1 MGKAKKAKVKVI
13 FLGGVGEI
21 GKNMTAI
28 ECNDSIILIDCGM
41 SFPDPEINPGVDYI
55 VPDYSYLLEN
65 KDKVKA
71 VFLTHGHEDHIGALP
86 VFLKD
91 IPVPVYGSD
100 ISIAFLDNKI
110 KRNGF
115 KEADGNVVEDGDVI
129 EVGDFKVEFVAVTHS
144 IAGSYALSI
153 ETPQGVIF
161 YTGDFK
167 IDHTPVDGR
176 HTDLRR
182 VAEIGK
188 RGVLLMLQD
197 STNVERAG
205 YTMSESQVGKSLDNI
220 FNDNR
225 NSRIVIAT
233 FASNIH
239 RVQQIINVAIKY
251 GRRVA
256 FSGRSMEYM
265 VDIAK
270 KLDAL
275 TYPKDAIVELEKIN
289 EIPYD
294 KLCIIS
300 TGTQG
305 EHDSALTKMAFND
318 HKRVVID
325 ENDTVILSASPI
337 AGNERSIYK
346 VINNLSKQG
355 AKVIY
360 ESLYEVHASGHACRE
375 ELKLMLMLVSP
386 RYFIPVHGEYRHLKK
401 HVELAEE
408 LGIPKYNTLIPELG
422 FCIDVSKKGLLQE
435 PPVKAGATM
444 VVDGEETE
452 YEYVL
457 DRRKIAAE
465 GMVIAV
471 VNLTDSESTQAVDII
486 TKGTKLDEK
495 LIDELKDTIQY
506 KVAGGDYYGMTKD
519 EAERSIRKTMTR
531 IFYSRIKRCPFI
543 VPIVI
548 EL

>member
-1 MGKAKKAKVKVI
+1 MGKAQKPKVKII

-21 GKNMTAI
+21 GKNLTAL
-28 ECNDSIILIDCGM
+28 ECEDSIILIDCGM

-55 VPDYSYLLEN
+55 VPDYTYLLEN
-65 KDKVKA
+65 KEKVKA

-91 IPVPVYGSD
+91 IPVPVYGSN
-100 ISIAFLDNKI
+100 ISLAFLDNKLR
-110 KRNGF
+110 KNGF
-115 KEADGNVVEDGDVI
+115 KEADSHAVKDGEIVEIGL
-129 EVGDFKVEFVAVTHS
+129 FKVEFVAVTHS

-153 ETPQGVIF
+153 DTPQGIIF

-167 IDHTPVDGR
+167 IDHTPVDDR

-182 VAEIGK
+182 IAEIGK
-188 RGVLLMLQD
+188 KGVMLMLQD
-197 STNVERAG
+197 STNVERPG

-225 NSRIVIAT
+225 DSRIVIAT

-256 FSGRSMEYM
+256 FSGRSMENM
-265 VDIAK
+265 VEIAK
-270 KLDAL
+270 KLHAMD
-275 TYPKDAIVELEKIN
+275 YPEDAIVSIDKMDG
-289 EIPYD
+289 IPYD

-305 EHDSALTKMAFND
+305 EHDSSLTKMAFND
-318 HKRVVID
+318 HKRVVIG
-325 ENDTVILSASPI
+325 ETDTVILSASPI
-337 AGNERSIYK
+337 PGNERSIYK

-375 ELKLMLMLVSP
+375 ELKLMLQLISP
-386 RYFIPVHGEYRHLKK
+386 KYFIPVHGEYRHLKR
-401 HVELAEE
+401 HQELAVEM
-408 LGIPKYNTLIPELG
+408 GVPKYNTLIPELG
-422 FCIDVSKKGLLQE
+422 FCVDISKKGLLQE
-435 PPVKAGATM
+435 TPVKWGATM
-444 VVDGEETE
+444 VVDGLETDVE
-452 YEYVL
+452 QMLE
-457 DRRKIAAE
+457 RRKIAWE
-465 GMVIAV
+465 GLVIVVAKVNDTENPEAV
-471 VNLTDSESTQAVDII
+471 EII
-486 TKGTKLDEK
+486 PKGIELEEK
-495 LIDELKDTIQY
+495 FVEELRDLIQY
-506 KVAGGDYYGMTKD
+506 NVAGGDFYAYTRE
-519 EAERSIRKTMTR
+519 EAEKQIKKSLTR
-531 IFYSRIKRCPFI
+531 LFYAKLKRCPLI

-548 EL
+548 E

>member
-1 MGKAKKAKVKVI
+1 MGRTQKPKLKII

-21 GKNMTAI
+21 GKNLTAL
-28 ECNDSIILIDCGM
+28 ECDDNIILIDCGM

-55 VPDYSYLLEN
+55 IPDYSYLLEN
-65 KDKVKA
+65 KEKVKA

-100 ISIAFLDNKI
+100 ISIAFLDNKLR
-110 KRNGF
+110 RNGF
-115 KEADGNVVEDGDVI
+115 KEAEGIVVKDGDVI
-129 EVGDFKVEFVAVTHS
+129 EIGPFKVEFVAVTHS

-153 ETPQGVIF
+153 DTPQGIIF

-182 VAEIGK
+182 IAEIGK
-188 RGVLLMLQD
+188 KGVTLMLQD

-220 FNDNR
+220 FNDNQE
-225 NSRIVIAT
+225 NRIVIAT

-256 FSGRSMEYM
+256 FSGRSMENM
-265 VDIAK
+265 VEIAK
-270 KLDAL
+270 KLHAMD
-275 TYPKDAIVELEKIN
+275 YPYDTIVDLDKIGG
-289 EIPYD
+289 IPYD

-305 EHDSALTKMAFND
+305 EHDSALTRMAFAD
-318 HKRVVID
+318 HKKVVIG
-325 ENDTVILSASPI
+325 ETDTVILSASPI
-337 AGNERSIYK
+337 PGNERSIYK

-375 ELKLMLMLVSP
+375 ELKLMLQLISP
-386 RYFIPVHGEYRHLKK
+386 KYFIPVHGEYRHLKR
-401 HVELAEE
+401 HQELAMEM
-408 LGIPKYNTLIPELG
+408 GIPKYNTLIPELG
-422 FCIDVSKKGLLQE
+422 FCIDVSKKGLLQDT
-435 PPVKAGATM
+435 PVKAGATM
-444 VVDGEETE
+444 VVDGLETE
-452 YEYVL
+452 YEQML
-457 DRRKIAAE
+457 DRRKIAFE
-465 GMVIAV
+465 GLVIVVAKVNDTENSDAV
-471 VNLTDSESTQAVDII
+471 EII
-486 TKGTKLDEK
+486 PKGIELEEK
-495 LIDELKDTIQY
+495 FIEELKDPIQY
-506 KVAGGDYYGMTKD
+506 KIVGGDFYALTR
-519 EAERSIRKTMTR
+519 EESERQIKKTLTR
-531 IFYSRIKRCPFI
+531 LFYSKLKRCPLI

-548 EL
+548 E

>member
-1 MGKAKKAKVKVI
+1 MGKAQKPKVKII

-21 GKNMTAI
+21 GKNLTAL
-28 ECNDSIILIDCGM
+28 ECEENIILIDCGM

-65 KDKVKA
+65 KEKVKA

-100 ISIAFLDNKI
+100 ISLAFLDNKLR
-110 KRNGF
+110 KNGF
-115 KEADGNVVEDGDVI
+115 KEASSKVVEDGEIVEI
-129 EVGDFKVEFVAVTHS
+129 GPFKVEFVAVTHS
-144 IAGSYALSI
+144 IAGAYALSI
-153 ETPQGVIF
+153 ETPQGIIF

-182 VAEIGK
+182 IAEIGK
-188 RGVLLMLQD
+188 KGVMLMLQD
-197 STNVERAG
+197 STNVERPG

-225 NSRIVIAT
+225 DSRIVIAT

-256 FSGRSMEYM
+256 FSGRSMENM
-265 VDIAK
+265 VEIAK
-270 KLDAL
+270 KLHAMD
-275 TYPKDAIVELEKIN
+275 YPEDAIVSIDKMDG
-289 EIPYD
+289 IPYD

-318 HKRVVID
+318 HRRVVIG
-325 ENDTVILSASPI
+325 ETDTVILSASPI
-337 AGNERSIYK
+337 PGNERSIYK

-360 ESLYEVHASGHACRE
+360 ESLYEIHASGHACRE
-375 ELKLMLMLVSP
+375 ELKLMLQLISP
-386 RYFIPVHGEYRHLKK
+386 KYFIPVHGEYRHLKR
-401 HVELAEE
+401 HQELAIEM
-408 LGIPKYNTLIPELG
+408 GIPKYNTLIPELG
-422 FCIDVSKKGLLQE
+422 FCVDVSKKGLLQDT
-435 PPVKAGATM
+435 PVKWGATM
-444 VVDGEETE
+444 VVDGLETDVE
-452 YEYVL
+452 QMLE
-457 DRRKIAAE
+457 RRKIAWE
-465 GMVIAV
+465 GLVIVVAKVNDTENSEAV
-471 VNLTDSESTQAVDII
+471 EII
-486 TKGTKLDEK
+486 PKGIELEEK
-495 LIDELKDTIQY
+495 FIDELRDVVQY
-506 KVAGGDYYGMTKD
+506 KVAGGDFYAYTRE
-519 EAERSIRKTMTR
+519 EAEKQIKKSLTR
-531 IFYSRIKRCPFI
+531 LFYGKLKRCPLI

-548 EL
+548 E

>member
-1 MGKAKKAKVKVI
+1 MGRTQKPKLKII

-21 GKNMTAI
+21 GKNLTAL
-28 ECNDSIILIDCGM
+28 ECDDNIILIDCGM

-55 VPDYSYLLEN
+55 IPDYSYLLEN
-65 KDKVKA
+65 KERVKA

-100 ISIAFLDNKI
+100 ISIAFLDNKLR
-110 KRNGF
+110 RNGF
-115 KEADGNVVEDGDVI
+115 KEAEGIVVKDGDVI
-129 EVGDFKVEFVAVTHS
+129 EIGPFKVEFVAVTHS

-153 ETPQGVIF
+153 DTPQGIIF

-182 VAEIGK
+182 IAEIGK
-188 RGVLLMLQD
+188 KGVTLMLQD

-220 FNDNR
+220 FNDNQE
-225 NSRIVIAT
+225 NRIVIAT

-256 FSGRSMEYM
+256 FSGRSMENM
-265 VDIAK
+265 VEIAK
-270 KLDAL
+270 KLHAMD
-275 TYPKDAIVELEKIN
+275 YPYDAIVDLDKIGG
-289 EIPYD
+289 IPYD

-305 EHDSALTKMAFND
+305 EHDSALTRMAFAD
-318 HKRVVID
+318 HKKVVIG
-325 ENDTVILSASPI
+325 ETDTVILSASPI
-337 AGNERSIYK
+337 PGNERSIYK

-375 ELKLMLMLVSP
+375 ELKLMLQLISP
-386 RYFIPVHGEYRHLKK
+386 KYFIPVHGEYRHLKR
-401 HVELAEE
+401 HQELAMEM
-408 LGIPKYNTLIPELG
+408 GIPKYNTLIPELG
-422 FCIDVSKKGLLQE
+422 FCIDVSKKGLLQDT
-435 PPVKAGATM
+435 PVKAGATM
-444 VVDGEETE
+444 VVDGLETE
-452 YEYVL
+452 YEQML
-457 DRRKIAAE
+457 DRRKIAFE
-465 GMVIAV
+465 GLVIVVAKVNDTENSDAV
-471 VNLTDSESTQAVDII
+471 EII
-486 TKGTKLDEK
+486 PKGIELEERF
-495 LIDELKDTIQY
+495 IEELKDPIQY
-506 KVAGGDYYGMTKD
+506 KIVGGDFYALTR
-519 EAERSIRKTMTR
+519 EESERQIKKTLTR
-531 IFYSRIKRCPFI
+531 LFYSKLKRCPLI

-548 EL
+548 E

>member
-1 MGKAKKAKVKVI
+1 MGRTQKPKLKII

-21 GKNMTAI
+21 GKNLTAL
-28 ECNDSIILIDCGM
+28 ECDDNIILIDCGM

-55 VPDYSYLLEN
+55 IPDYSYLLEN
-65 KDKVKA
+65 KERVKA

-100 ISIAFLDNKI
+100 ISIAFLDNKLR
-110 KRNGF
+110 RNGF
-115 KEADGNVVEDGDVI
+115 KEADGIVVKDGDVI
-129 EVGDFKVEFVAVTHS
+129 EIGPFKVEFVAVTHS

-153 ETPQGVIF
+153 DTPQGIIF

-182 VAEIGK
+182 IAEIGK
-188 RGVLLMLQD
+188 KGVTLMLQD

-220 FNDNR
+220 FNDNQE
-225 NSRIVIAT
+225 NRIVIAT

-256 FSGRSMEYM
+256 FSGRSMENM
-265 VDIAK
+265 VEIAK
-270 KLDAL
+270 KLHAMD
-275 TYPKDAIVELEKIN
+275 YPYDAIVDLDKIGG
-289 EIPYD
+289 IPYD

-305 EHDSALTKMAFND
+305 EHDSALTRMAFAD
-318 HKRVVID
+318 HKKVVIG
-325 ENDTVILSASPI
+325 ETDTVVLSASPI
-337 AGNERSIYK
+337 PGNERSIYK

-375 ELKLMLMLVSP
+375 ELKLMLQLISP
-386 RYFIPVHGEYRHLKK
+386 KYFIPVHGEYRHLKR
-401 HVELAEE
+401 HQELAMEM
-408 LGIPKYNTLIPELG
+408 GIPKYNTLIPELG
-422 FCIDVSKKGLLQE
+422 FCIDVSKKGLLQDT
-435 PPVKAGATM
+435 PVKAGATM
-444 VVDGEETE
+444 VVDGLETE
-452 YEYVL
+452 YEQML
-457 DRRKIAAE
+457 DRRKIAFE
-465 GMVIAV
+465 GLVIVVAKVNDTENSDAV
-471 VNLTDSESTQAVDII
+471 EII
-486 TKGTKLDEK
+486 PKGIELEEK
-495 LIDELKDTIQY
+495 FIEELKDPIQY
-506 KVAGGDYYGMTKD
+506 KIVGGDFYALTR
-519 EAERSIRKTMTR
+519 EESERQIKKTLTR
-531 IFYSRIKRCPFI
+531 LFYSKLKRCPLI

-548 EL
+548 E

>member
-1 MGKAKKAKVKVI
+1 MGRTQKPKLKII

-21 GKNMTAI
+21 GKNLTAL
-28 ECNDSIILIDCGM
+28 ECDDNIILIDCGM

-55 VPDYSYLLEN
+55 IPDYSYLLEN
-65 KDKVKA
+65 KERVKA

-100 ISIAFLDNKI
+100 ISIAFLDNKLR
-110 KRNGF
+110 RNGF
-115 KEADGNVVEDGDVI
+115 KEAEGMVVKDGDVI
-129 EVGDFKVEFVAVTHS
+129 EIGPFKVEFLAVTHS

-153 ETPQGVIF
+153 DTPQGIIF

-182 VAEIGK
+182 IAEIGK
-188 RGVLLMLQD
+188 KGVTLMLQD

-220 FNDNR
+220 FNDNQE
-225 NSRIVIAT
+225 NRIVIAT

-256 FSGRSMEYM
+256 FSGRSMENM
-265 VDIAK
+265 VEIAK
-270 KLDAL
+270 KLHAMD
-275 TYPKDAIVELEKIN
+275 YPYDAIVDLDKIGG
-289 EIPYD
+289 IPYD

-305 EHDSALTKMAFND
+305 EHDSALTRMAFAD
-318 HKRVVID
+318 HKKVVIG
-325 ENDTVILSASPI
+325 ETDTVILSASPI
-337 AGNERSIYK
+337 PGNERSIYK

-375 ELKLMLMLVSP
+375 ELKLMLQLISP
-386 RYFIPVHGEYRHLKK
+386 KYFIPVHGEYRHLKR
-401 HVELAEE
+401 HQELAMEM
-408 LGIPKYNTLIPELG
+408 GIPKYNTLIPELG
-422 FCIDVSKKGLLQE
+422 FCIDVSKKGLLQDT
-435 PPVKAGATM
+435 PVKAGATM
-444 VVDGEETE
+444 VVDGLETE
-452 YEYVL
+452 YEQML
-457 DRRKIAAE
+457 DRRKIAFE
-465 GMVIAV
+465 GLVIVVAKVNDTENSDAV
-471 VNLTDSESTQAVDII
+471 EII
-486 TKGTKLDEK
+486 PKGIELEEK
-495 LIDELKDTIQY
+495 FIEELKDPIQY
-506 KVAGGDYYGMTKD
+506 KIVGGDFYALTR
-519 EAERSIRKTMTR
+519 EESERQIKKTLTR
-531 IFYSRIKRCPFI
+531 LFYSKLKRCPLI

-548 EL
+548 E

>member
-1 MGKAKKAKVKVI
+1 MGRTQKPKLKII

-21 GKNMTAI
+21 GKNLTAL
-28 ECNDSIILIDCGM
+28 ECDDNIILIDCGM

-55 VPDYSYLLEN
+55 IPDYSYLLEN
-65 KDKVKA
+65 KEKVKA

-100 ISIAFLDNKI
+100 ISIAFLDNKLR
-110 KRNGF
+110 RNGF
-115 KEADGNVVEDGDVI
+115 KEADGIVVKDGDVI
-129 EVGDFKVEFVAVTHS
+129 EVGPFKVEFVAVTHS

-153 ETPQGVIF
+153 DTPQGIIF

-182 VAEIGK
+182 IAEIGK
-188 RGVLLMLQD
+188 KGVTLMLQD

-220 FNDNR
+220 FNDNQE
-225 NSRIVIAT
+225 NRIVIAT

-256 FSGRSMEYM
+256 FSGRSMENM
-265 VDIAK
+265 VEIAK
-270 KLDAL
+270 KLHAMD
-275 TYPKDAIVELEKIN
+275 YPYDAIVDLDKIGG
-289 EIPYD
+289 IPYD

-305 EHDSALTKMAFND
+305 EHDSALTRMAFAD
-318 HKRVVID
+318 HKKVVIG
-325 ENDTVILSASPI
+325 ETDTVILSASPI
-337 AGNERSIYK
+337 PGNERSIYK

-360 ESLYEVHASGHACRE
+360 ESLYEVNASGHACRE
-375 ELKLMLMLVSP
+375 ELKLMLQLISP
-386 RYFIPVHGEYRHLKK
+386 KYFIPVHGEYRHLKR
-401 HVELAEE
+401 HQELAMEM
-408 LGIPKYNTLIPELG
+408 GIPKYNTLIPELG
-422 FCIDVSKKGLLQE
+422 FCIDVSKKGLLQDT
-435 PPVKAGATM
+435 PVKAGATM
-444 VVDGEETE
+444 VVDGLETE
-452 YEYVL
+452 YEQML
-457 DRRKIAAE
+457 DRRKIAFE
-465 GMVIAV
+465 GLVIVVAKVNDTENSDAV
-471 VNLTDSESTQAVDII
+471 EII
-486 TKGTKLDEK
+486 PKGIELEEK
-495 LIDELKDTIQY
+495 FIEELKDPIQY
-506 KVAGGDYYGMTKD
+506 KIVGGDFYALTR
-519 EAERSIRKTMTR
+519 EESERQIKKTLTR
-531 IFYSRIKRCPFI
+531 LFYSKLKRCPLI

-548 EL
+548 E

>member
-1 MGKAKKAKVKVI
+1 MGRTQKPKLKII

-21 GKNMTAI
+21 GKNLTAL
-28 ECNDSIILIDCGM
+28 ECDDNIILIDCGM

-55 VPDYSYLLEN
+55 IPDYSYLLEN
-65 KDKVKA
+65 KEKVKA

-100 ISIAFLDNKI
+100 ISIAFLDNKLR
-110 KRNGF
+110 RNGF
-115 KEADGNVVEDGDVI
+115 KEADGIVVKDGDVI
-129 EVGDFKVEFVAVTHS
+129 EIGPFKVEFVAVTHS

-153 ETPQGVIF
+153 DTPQGIIF

-182 VAEIGK
+182 IAEIGK
-188 RGVLLMLQD
+188 KGVTLMLQD

-220 FNDNR
+220 FNDNQE
-225 NSRIVIAT
+225 NRIVIAT

-256 FSGRSMEYM
+256 FSGRSMENM
-265 VDIAK
+265 VEIAK
-270 KLDAL
+270 KLHAMD
-275 TYPKDAIVELEKIN
+275 YPYDAIVDLDKIGG
-289 EIPYD
+289 IPYD

-305 EHDSALTKMAFND
+305 EHDSALTRMAFAD
-318 HKRVVID
+318 HKKVVIG
-325 ENDTVILSASPI
+325 ETDTVILSASPI
-337 AGNERSIYK
+337 PGNERSIYK

-375 ELKLMLMLVSP
+375 ELKLMLQLISP
-386 RYFIPVHGEYRHLKK
+386 KYFIPVHGEYRHLKR
-401 HVELAEE
+401 HQELAMEM
-408 LGIPKYNTLIPELG
+408 GIPKYNTLIPELG
-422 FCIDVSKKGLLQE
+422 FCIDISKKGLLQDT
-435 PPVKAGATM
+435 PVKAGATM
-444 VVDGEETE
+444 VVDGLETE
-452 YEYVL
+452 YEQML
-457 DRRKIAAE
+457 DRRKIAFE
-465 GMVIAV
+465 GLVIVVAKVNDTENSDAV
-471 VNLTDSESTQAVDII
+471 EII
-486 TKGTKLDEK
+486 PKGIELEEK
-495 LIDELKDTIQY
+495 FIEELKDPIQY
-506 KVAGGDYYGMTKD
+506 KIVGGDFYALTR
-519 EAERSIRKTMTR
+519 EESERQIKKTLTR
-531 IFYSRIKRCPFI
+531 LFYSKLKRCPLI

-548 EL
+548 E

>member
-1 MGKAKKAKVKVI
+1 MGRTQKPKLKII

-21 GKNMTAI
+21 GKNLTAL
-28 ECNDSIILIDCGM
+28 ECDDNIILIDCGM

-55 VPDYSYLLEN
+55 IPDYSYLLEN
-65 KDKVKA
+65 KEKVKA

-100 ISIAFLDNKI
+100 ISIAFLDNKLR
-110 KRNGF
+110 RNGF
-115 KEADGNVVEDGDVI
+115 KEADGIVVKDGDVI
-129 EVGDFKVEFVAVTHS
+129 EIGPFKVEFVAVTHS

-153 ETPQGVIF
+153 DTPQGVIF

-182 VAEIGK
+182 IAEIGK
-188 RGVLLMLQD
+188 KGVTLMLQD

-220 FNDNR
+220 FNDNQE
-225 NSRIVIAT
+225 NRIVIAT

-256 FSGRSMEYM
+256 FSGRSMENM
-265 VDIAK
+265 VEIAK
-270 KLDAL
+270 KLHAMD
-275 TYPKDAIVELEKIN
+275 YPYDAIVDLDKISG
-289 EIPYD
+289 IPYD

-305 EHDSALTKMAFND
+305 EHDSALTRMAFAD
-318 HKRVVID
+318 HKKVVIG
-325 ENDTVILSASPI
+325 ETDTVILSASPI
-337 AGNERSIYK
+337 PGNERSIYK

-375 ELKLMLMLVSP
+375 ELKLMLKLISP
-386 RYFIPVHGEYRHLKK
+386 KYFIPVHGEYRHLKR
-401 HVELAEE
+401 HQELAMEM
-408 LGIPKYNTLIPELG
+408 GIPKYNTLIPELG
-422 FCIDVSKKGLLQE
+422 FCIDVSKKGLLQDT
-435 PPVKAGATM
+435 PVKAGATM
-444 VVDGEETE
+444 VVDGLETE
-452 YEYVL
+452 YEQML
-457 DRRKIAAE
+457 DRRKIAFE
-465 GMVIAV
+465 GLVIVVAKVNDTENSDAV
-471 VNLTDSESTQAVDII
+471 EII
-486 TKGTKLDEK
+486 PKGIELEEK
-495 LIDELKDTIQY
+495 FIEELKDPIQY
-506 KVAGGDYYGMTKD
+506 KIVGGDFYALTR
-519 EAERSIRKTMTR
+519 EESERQIKKTLTR
-531 IFYSRIKRCPFI
+531 LFYSKLKRCPLI

-548 EL
+548 E

>member
-1 MGKAKKAKVKVI
+1 MGKKAKSKLKVI

-21 GKNMTAI
+21 GKNMTAL
-28 ECNDSIILIDCGM
+28 EYGDDIILIDCGM
-41 SFPDPEINPGVDYI
+41 TFPDPEINPGVDYI

-65 KDKVKA
+65 KEKVKA
-71 VFLTHGHEDHIGALP
+71 IFLTHGHEDHIGALP
-86 VFLKD
+86 TFLKD
-91 IPVPVYGSD
+91 IPVPIYGSK
-100 ISIAFLDNKI
+100 ISIAFVDNKMR
-110 KRNGF
+110 RNNLG
-115 KEADGNVVEDGDVI
+115 ETDGRVVEDGDVI
-129 EVGDFKVEFVAVTHS
+129 EVGAFKVEFVAVTHS
-144 IAGSYALSI
+144 IAGAFALAI
-153 ETPQGVIF
+153 ETPHGIIF

-182 VAEIGK
+182 IAELGK
-188 RGVLLMLQD
+188 KGVLLMMQD

-256 FSGRSMEYM
+256 FSGRSMESM
-265 VDIAK
+265 VEIAK
-270 KLDAL
+270 KIHAMS
-275 TYPKDAIVELEKIN
+275 YPEDAIVELDKIS
-289 EIPYD
+289 EVPYD

-305 EHDSALTKMAFND
+305 EHDSALTRMAFND
-318 HKRVVID
+318 HRRVVIN
-325 ENDTVILSASPI
+325 ETDTVILSASPI
-337 AGNERSIYK
+337 PGNERSIYK
-346 VINNLSKQG
+346 VINNLAKQG

-375 ELKLMLMLVSP
+375 ELKLMLQLVQP
-386 RYFIPVHGEYRHLKK
+386 KYFIPVHGEFRHLQK
-401 HVELAEE
+401 HVELAVEM
-408 LGIPKYNTLIPELG
+408 GIPKYNTLIPELG

-435 PPVKAGATM
+435 TPVKWGSTM
-444 VVDGEETE
+444 VVDGLETE
-452 YEYVL
+452 YEQVL

-465 GMVIAV
+465 GLVIV
-471 VNLTDSESTQAVDII
+471 LVKLDSAHHDEPIEII
-486 TKGTKLDEK
+486 TKGTKLEDK
-495 LIDELKDTIQY
+495 LLDELKESLEY
-506 KVAGGDYYGMTKD
+506 KVSGGDFYGMYRED
-519 EAERSIRKTMTR
+519 AERIIRKTLTR
-531 IFYSRIKRCPFI
+531 IFYTRIKRCPLI
-543 VPIVI
+543 VPIVV
-548 EL
+548 E

>member
-1 MGKAKKAKVKVI
+1 MGRTQKPKLKII

-21 GKNMTAI
+21 GKNLTAL
-28 ECNDSIILIDCGM
+28 ECDDNIILIDCGM

-55 VPDYSYLLEN
+55 IPDYSYLLEN
-65 KDKVKA
+65 KERVKA

-100 ISIAFLDNKI
+100 ISIAFLDNKLR
-110 KRNGF
+110 RNGF
-115 KEADGNVVEDGDVI
+115 KEAEGMVVKDGDVI
-129 EVGDFKVEFVAVTHS
+129 EIGPFKVEFVAVTHS

-153 ETPQGVIF
+153 DTPQGIIF

-182 VAEIGK
+182 IAEIGK
-188 RGVLLMLQD
+188 KGVTLMLQD

-220 FNDNR
+220 FNDNQE
-225 NSRIVIAT
+225 NRIVIAT

-256 FSGRSMEYM
+256 FSGRSMENM
-265 VDIAK
+265 VEIAK
-270 KLDAL
+270 KLHAID
-275 TYPKDAIVELEKIN
+275 YPYDAIVDLDKIGG
-289 EIPYD
+289 IPYD

-305 EHDSALTKMAFND
+305 EHDSALTRMAFAD
-318 HKRVVID
+318 HKKVVIG
-325 ENDTVILSASPI
+325 ETDTVILSASPI
-337 AGNERSIYK
+337 PGNERSIYK

-360 ESLYEVHASGHACRE
+360 ESLYEVHESGHACRE
-375 ELKLMLMLVSP
+375 ELKLMLQLISP
-386 RYFIPVHGEYRHLKK
+386 KYFIPVHGEYRHLKR
-401 HVELAEE
+401 HQELAMEM
-408 LGIPKYNTLIPELG
+408 GIPKYNTLIPELG
-422 FCIDVSKKGLLQE
+422 FCIDVSKKGLLQDT
-435 PPVKAGATM
+435 PVKAGATM
-444 VVDGEETE
+444 VVDGLETE
-452 YEYVL
+452 YEQML
-457 DRRKIAAE
+457 DRRKIAFE
-465 GMVIAV
+465 GLVIVVAKVNDTENSDAV
-471 VNLTDSESTQAVDII
+471 EII
-486 TKGTKLDEK
+486 PKGIELEEK
-495 LIDELKDTIQY
+495 FIEELKDPIQY
-506 KVAGGDYYGMTKD
+506 KIVGGDFYALTR
-519 EAERSIRKTMTR
+519 EESERQIKKTLTR
-531 IFYSRIKRCPFI
+531 LFYSKLKRCPLI

-548 EL
+548 E

>member
-1 MGKAKKAKVKVI
+1 MGRTQKPKLKII

-21 GKNMTAI
+21 GKNLTAL
-28 ECNDSIILIDCGM
+28 ECDDNIILIDCGM

-55 VPDYSYLLEN
+55 IPDYSYLLEN
-65 KDKVKA
+65 KEKVKA

-100 ISIAFLDNKI
+100 ISIAFLDNKLR
-110 KRNGF
+110 RNGF
-115 KEADGNVVEDGDVI
+115 KEADGIVVKDGEII
-129 EVGDFKVEFVAVTHS
+129 EVGPFKVEFVAVTHS

-153 ETPQGVIF
+153 DTPQGIIF

-182 VAEIGK
+182 IAEIGK
-188 RGVLLMLQD
+188 KGVTLMLQD

-220 FNDNR
+220 FNDNQE
-225 NSRIVIAT
+225 NRIVIAT

-256 FSGRSMEYM
+256 FSGRSMENM
-265 VDIAK
+265 VEIAK
-270 KLDAL
+270 KLHAMD
-275 TYPKDAIVELEKIN
+275 YPYDAIVDLDKIGG
-289 EIPYD
+289 IPYD

-305 EHDSALTKMAFND
+305 EHDSALTRMAFAD
-318 HKRVVID
+318 HKKVVIG
-325 ENDTVILSASPI
+325 ETDTVILSASPI
-337 AGNERSIYK
+337 PGNERSIYK

-375 ELKLMLMLVSP
+375 ELKLMLQLISP
-386 RYFIPVHGEYRHLKK
+386 KYFIPVHGEYRHLKR
-401 HVELAEE
+401 HQELAMEM
-408 LGIPKYNTLIPELG
+408 GIPKYNTLIPELG
-422 FCIDVSKKGLLQE
+422 FCIDVSKKGLLQDT
-435 PPVKAGATM
+435 PVKAGATM
-444 VVDGEETE
+444 VVDGLETE
-452 YEYVL
+452 YEQML
-457 DRRKIAAE
+457 DRRKIAFE
-465 GMVIAV
+465 GLVIVVAKVNDTENSDAV
-471 VNLTDSESTQAVDII
+471 EII
-486 TKGTKLDEK
+486 PKGIELEEK
-495 LIDELKDTIQY
+495 FIEELKDPIQY
-506 KVAGGDYYGMTKD
+506 KIVGGDFYALIR
-519 EAERSIRKTMTR
+519 EESERQIKKTLTR
-531 IFYSRIKRCPFI
+531 LFYSKLKRCPLI

-548 EL
+548 E

>member
-1 MGKAKKAKVKVI
+1 MGKAKKSKVKVI

-21 GKNMTAI
+21 GKNLTAI
-28 ECNDSIILIDCGM
+28 ECNDNIILIDCGM
-41 SFPDPEINPGVDYI
+41 SFPDAEINPGVDYI

-65 KDKVKA
+65 KEKVKA

-100 ISIAFLDNKI
+100 ISIAFLENKI
-110 KRNGF
+110 RRNDF
-115 KEADGNVVEDGDVI
+115 QEADTIEVEDGDVI
-129 EVGDFKVEFVAVTHS
+129 EIGDFKVEFVAVTHS

-182 VAEIGK
+182 IAEIGK

-225 NSRIVIAT
+225 NNRIVIAT

-239 RVQQIINVAIKY
+239 RVQQIINVARKY

-265 VDIAK
+265 VDIARN
-270 KLDAL
+270 LNAL
-275 TYPKDAIVELEKIN
+275 SYPKDTVVELERIN

-318 HKRVVID
+318 HKKVVID
-325 ENDTVILSASPI
+325 EHDTVILSASPI
-337 AGNERSIYK
+337 PGNERSIYK
-346 VINNLSKQG
+346 VINNLSRQG

-360 ESLYEVHASGHACRE
+360 ESLYEIHASGHACRE
-375 ELKLMLMLVSP
+375 ELKLMFMLISP

-401 HVELAEE
+401 HVELVEE
-408 LGIPKYNTLIPELG
+408 LGLSKHNTLIPELG
-422 FCIDVSKKGLLQE
+422 FCIDVSKKGLIQE
-435 PPVKAGATM
+435 TPVKAGAIM

-457 DRRKIAAE
+457 DRRKAAAE

-495 LIDELKDTIQY
+495 LVDELKDTIQY
-506 KVAGGDYYGMTKD
+506 KVAGGDFYGMDRD
-519 EAERSIRKTMTR
+519 ELERSIRKIMTR

-543 VPIVI
+543 VPIII
-548 EL
+548 EI

>member
-1 MGKAKKAKVKVI
+1 MGKKAKSKLKVI

-21 GKNMTAI
+21 GKNMTAL
-28 ECNDSIILIDCGM
+28 EYGDDIILIDCGM
-41 SFPDPEINPGVDYI
+41 TFPDPEINPGVDYI

-65 KDKVKA
+65 KEKVKA
-71 VFLTHGHEDHIGALP
+71 IFLTHGHEDHIGALP
-86 VFLKD
+86 TFLKD
-91 IPVPVYGSD
+91 IPVPIYGSK
-100 ISIAFLDNKI
+100 ISIAFVDNKMR
-110 KRNGF
+110 RNNLG
-115 KEADGNVVEDGDVI
+115 ETDGRVVEDGDVI
-129 EVGDFKVEFVAVTHS
+129 EVGAFKVEFVAVTHS
-144 IAGSYALSI
+144 IAGAFALAI
-153 ETPQGVIF
+153 ETPHGIIF

-182 VAEIGK
+182 IAELGK
-188 RGVLLMLQD
+188 KGVLLMMQD

-256 FSGRSMEYM
+256 FSGRSMESM
-265 VDIAK
+265 VEIAK
-270 KLDAL
+270 KIHAMS
-275 TYPKDAIVELEKIN
+275 YPEDAIVELDKIS
-289 EIPYD
+289 EVPYD

-305 EHDSALTKMAFND
+305 EHDSALTRMAFND
-318 HKRVVID
+318 HRRVVIN
-325 ENDTVILSASPI
+325 EMDTVILSASPI
-337 AGNERSIYK
+337 PGNERSIYK
-346 VINNLSKQG
+346 VINNLAKQG

-375 ELKLMLMLVSP
+375 ELKLMLQLVQP
-386 RYFIPVHGEYRHLKK
+386 KYFIPVHGEFRHLQK
-401 HVELAEE
+401 HVELAVEM
-408 LGIPKYNTLIPELG
+408 GIPKYNTLIPELG

-435 PPVKAGATM
+435 TPVKWGSTM
-444 VVDGEETE
+444 VVDGLETE
-452 YEYVL
+452 YEQVL

-465 GMVIAV
+465 GLVIV
-471 VNLTDSESTQAVDII
+471 LVKLDSAHQDEPIEII
-486 TKGTKLDEK
+486 TKGTKLEDK
-495 LIDELKDTIQY
+495 LLDELKESLEY
-506 KVAGGDYYGMTKD
+506 KVSGGDFYGMYRED
-519 EAERSIRKTMTR
+519 AERIMRKTLTR
-531 IFYSRIKRCPFI
+531 IFYTRIKRCPLI
-543 VPIVI
+543 VPIVV
-548 EL
+548 E

>member
-1 MGKAKKAKVKVI
+1 MGKSKKPKLKII

-21 GKNMTAI
+21 GKNLTAL
-28 ECNDSIILIDCGM
+28 ECNDTIILIDCGM

-86 VFLKD
+86 VFLRD

-100 ISIAFLDNKI
+100 ISIAFLDNKLR
-110 KRNGF
+110 RNGF
-115 KEADGNVVEDGDVI
+115 KEADGKAVEDGEVV

-153 ETPQGVIF
+153 DTPQGVVF

-182 VAEIGK
+182 IAEIGK
-188 RGVLLMLQD
+188 KGVLLMLQD
-197 STNVERAG
+197 STNVERPG
-205 YTMSESQVGKSLDNI
+205 YTMSESQVGKSLDSI
-220 FNDNR
+220 FNDNQD
-225 NSRIVIAT
+225 SRIVIAT

-256 FSGRSMEYM
+256 FSGRSMECM
-265 VDIAK
+265 VEIAK
-270 KLDAL
+270 KLHAMD
-275 TYPKDAIVELEKIN
+275 YPMDSIVELDKISG
-289 EIPYD
+289 IPYD

-305 EHDSALTKMAFND
+305 EHDSALTRMAWGD
-318 HKRVVID
+318 HKKVVIG
-325 ENDTVILSASPI
+325 ETDTVILSASPI
-337 AGNERSIYK
+337 PGNERSIYK

-375 ELKLMLMLVSP
+375 ELKLMLSLISP
-386 RYFIPVHGEYRHLKK
+386 KYFIPVHGEYRHLKR
-401 HVELAEE
+401 HIELAVEM
-408 LGIPKYNTLIPELG
+408 GIPKYRTLIPELG

-435 PPVKAGATM
+435 TPVKWGSTM
-444 VVDGEETE
+444 VVDGVETD
-452 YEYVL
+452 YEQML

-465 GMVIAV
+465 GLFIVVAKVNEPENNEAV
-471 VNLTDSESTQAVDII
+471 EII
-486 TKGTKLDEK
+486 TKGLELDEK
-495 LIDELKDTIQY
+495 FIAELRDLIQY
-506 KVAGGDYYGMTKD
+506 KVAGGDFYGMLREETEK
-519 EAERSIRKTMTR
+519 SIKKVLTR
-531 IFYSRIKRCPFI
+531 QFYSRIKRCPLI

-548 EL
+548 E

>member
-55 VPDYSYLLEN
+55 VPDYSYLIEN

-115 KEADGNVVEDGDVI
+115 KEADGKVVEDGDVI

-161 YTGDFK
+161 YTGDYK

-337 AGNERSIYK
+337 PGNERSIYK

-519 EAERSIRKTMTR
+519 ESERSIRKTMTR

>member
-1 MGKAKKAKVKVI
+1 MGRTQKPKLKII

-21 GKNMTAI
+21 GKNLTAL
-28 ECNDSIILIDCGM
+28 ECDDNIILIDCGM

-55 VPDYSYLLEN
+55 IPDYSYLLEN
-65 KDKVKA
+65 KERVKA

-100 ISIAFLDNKI
+100 ISIAFLDNKLR
-110 KRNGF
+110 RNGF
-115 KEADGNVVEDGDVI
+115 KEAEGMVVKDGDVI
-129 EVGDFKVEFVAVTHS
+129 EIGPFKVEFVAVTHS

-153 ETPQGVIF
+153 DTPQGIIF

-182 VAEIGK
+182 IAEIGK
-188 RGVLLMLQD
+188 KGVTLMLQD

-220 FNDNR
+220 FNDNQE
-225 NSRIVIAT
+225 NRIVIAT

-256 FSGRSMEYM
+256 FSGRSMENM
-265 VDIAK
+265 VEIAK
-270 KLDAL
+270 KLHAMD
-275 TYPKDAIVELEKIN
+275 YPYDAIVDLDKIGG
-289 EIPYD
+289 IPYD

-305 EHDSALTKMAFND
+305 EHDSALTRMAFAD
-318 HKRVVID
+318 HKKVVIG
-325 ENDTVILSASPI
+325 ETDTVILSASPI
-337 AGNERSIYK
+337 PGNERSIYK

-375 ELKLMLMLVSP
+375 ELKLMLQLISP
-386 RYFIPVHGEYRHLKK
+386 KYFIPVHGEYRHLKR
-401 HVELAEE
+401 HQELAMEM
-408 LGIPKYNTLIPELG
+408 GIPKYNTLIPELG
-422 FCIDVSKKGLLQE
+422 FCIDVSKKGLLQDT
-435 PPVKAGATM
+435 PVKAGATM
-444 VVDGEETE
+444 VVDGLETE
-452 YEYVL
+452 YEQML
-457 DRRKIAAE
+457 DRRKIAFE
-465 GMVIAV
+465 GLVIVVAKVNDTENSDAV
-471 VNLTDSESTQAVDII
+471 EII
-486 TKGTKLDEK
+486 PKGIELEEK
-495 LIDELKDTIQY
+495 FIEELKDPIQY
-506 KVAGGDYYGMTKD
+506 KIVGGDFYALTR
-519 EAERSIRKTMTR
+519 EESERQIKKTLTR
-531 IFYSRIKRCPFI
+531 LFYSKLKRCPLI

-548 EL
+548 E

>member
-1 MGKAKKAKVKVI
+1 MGKKAKSKLKVI

-21 GKNMTAI
+21 GKNMTAL
-28 ECNDSIILIDCGM
+28 EYGDDIILIDCGM
-41 SFPDPEINPGVDYI
+41 TFPDPEINPGVDYI

-65 KDKVKA
+65 KEKVKA
-71 VFLTHGHEDHIGALP
+71 IFLTHGHEDHIGALP
-86 VFLKD
+86 TFLKD
-91 IPVPVYGSD
+91 IPVPIYGSK
-100 ISIAFLDNKI
+100 ISIAFVDNKMR
-110 KRNGF
+110 RNNLG
-115 KEADGNVVEDGDVI
+115 ETDGRVVEDGDVI
-129 EVGDFKVEFVAVTHS
+129 EVGAFKVEFVAVTHS
-144 IAGSYALSI
+144 IAGAFALAI
-153 ETPQGVIF
+153 ETPHGIIF

-182 VAEIGK
+182 IAELGK
-188 RGVLLMLQD
+188 KGVLLMMQD

-256 FSGRSMEYM
+256 FSGRSMESM
-265 VDIAK
+265 VEIAK
-270 KLDAL
+270 KIHAMS
-275 TYPKDAIVELEKIN
+275 YPEDAIVELDKIS
-289 EIPYD
+289 EVPYD

-305 EHDSALTKMAFND
+305 EHDSALTRMAFND
-318 HKRVVID
+318 HRRVVIN
-325 ENDTVILSASPI
+325 ETDTVILSASPI
-337 AGNERSIYK
+337 PGNERSIYK
-346 VINNLSKQG
+346 VINNLAKQG

-375 ELKLMLMLVSP
+375 ELKLMLQLVQP
-386 RYFIPVHGEYRHLKK
+386 KYFIPVHGEFRHLQK
-401 HVELAEE
+401 HVELAVEM
-408 LGIPKYNTLIPELG
+408 GIPKYNTLIPELG

-435 PPVKAGATM
+435 TPVKWGSTM
-444 VVDGEETE
+444 VVDGLETE
-452 YEYVL
+452 YEQVL

-465 GMVIAV
+465 GLVIVLVKLNSAHQ
-471 VNLTDSESTQAVDII
+471 DEPIEII
-486 TKGTKLDEK
+486 TKGTKLEDK
-495 LIDELKDTIQY
+495 LLDELKESLEY
-506 KVAGGDYYGMTKD
+506 KVSGGDFYGMYRED
-519 EAERSIRKTMTR
+519 AERIIRKTLTR
-531 IFYSRIKRCPFI
+531 IFYTRIKRCPLI
-543 VPIVI
+543 VPIVV
-548 EL
+548 E

>member
-21 GKNMTAI
+21 GKNMTAV

-55 VPDYSYLLEN
+55 VPDYSYLIEN

-115 KEADGNVVEDGDVI
+115 KEADGKVVEDGDVI

-161 YTGDFK
+161 YTGDYK

-270 KLDAL
+270 KFDAL

-337 AGNERSIYK
+337 PGNERSIYK

-408 LGIPKYNTLIPELG
+408 LGIPKYNALIPELG
-422 FCIDVSKKGLLQE
+422 FCIDVSKKGLLQD

-519 EAERSIRKTMTR
+519 ESERSIRKTMTR

>member
-1 MGKAKKAKVKVI
+1 MGRTQKPKLKII

-21 GKNMTAI
+21 GKNLTAL
-28 ECNDSIILIDCGM
+28 ECDDNIILIDCGM

-55 VPDYSYLLEN
+55 IPDYSYLLEN
-65 KDKVKA
+65 KERVKA

-100 ISIAFLDNKI
+100 ISIAFLDNKLR
-110 KRNGF
+110 RNGF
-115 KEADGNVVEDGDVI
+115 KEAEGMVVKDGDVI
-129 EVGDFKVEFVAVTHS
+129 EIGPFKVEFVAVTHS

-153 ETPQGVIF
+153 DTPQGIIF

-182 VAEIGK
+182 IAEIGK
-188 RGVLLMLQD
+188 KGVTLMLQD

-220 FNDNR
+220 FNDNQE
-225 NSRIVIAT
+225 NRIVIAT

-256 FSGRSMEYM
+256 FSGRSMENM
-265 VDIAK
+265 VEIAK
-270 KLDAL
+270 KLHAID
-275 TYPKDAIVELEKIN
+275 YPYDAIVDLDKIGG
-289 EIPYD
+289 IPYD

-305 EHDSALTKMAFND
+305 EHDSALTRMAFAD
-318 HKRVVID
+318 HKKVVIG
-325 ENDTVILSASPI
+325 ETDTVILSASPI
-337 AGNERSIYK
+337 PGNERSIYK

-375 ELKLMLMLVSP
+375 ELKLMLQLISP
-386 RYFIPVHGEYRHLKK
+386 KYFIPVHGEYRHLKR
-401 HVELAEE
+401 HQELAMEM
-408 LGIPKYNTLIPELG
+408 GIPKYNTLIPELG
-422 FCIDVSKKGLLQE
+422 FCIDVSKKGLLQDT
-435 PPVKAGATM
+435 PVKAGATM
-444 VVDGEETE
+444 VVDGLETE
-452 YEYVL
+452 YEQML
-457 DRRKIAAE
+457 DRRKIAFE
-465 GMVIAV
+465 GLVIVVAKVNDTENSDAV
-471 VNLTDSESTQAVDII
+471 EII
-486 TKGTKLDEK
+486 PKGIELEEK
-495 LIDELKDTIQY
+495 FIEELKDPIQY
-506 KVAGGDYYGMTKD
+506 KIVGGDFYALTR
-519 EAERSIRKTMTR
+519 EESERQIKKTLTR
-531 IFYSRIKRCPFI
+531 LFYSKLKRCPLI

-548 EL
+548 E